1 MKRRISVLV
10 FCLLIAAK
18 VSVFAQVKPYLAI
31 VNTGSLVF
39 KGILYQVT
47 PDSIGVK
54 GISSVVFFKSCNI
67 KSIKLKELKKGSKYT
82 KYVGYDSYNEKNYV
96 KVSKKMVPVR
106 KWGEND
112 PTIEEELSCRI
123 ISSFYSAA
131 INGVTSSM
139 NFLRSGLETL
149 NINYNDRFYKNHL
162 ASLTYLSFLYQ
173 KSPEAMSNAQG
184 SKTSLASK
192 ELN

>member
-10 FCLLIAAK
+10 FCLLLAAK

-31 VNTGSLVF
+31 VNTGKLVF

-47 PDSIGVK
+47 PDSVGVK

-67 KSIKLKELKKGSKYT
+67 KSIKLKALKKGSKYT

-123 ISSFYSAA
+123 ITSFYNAA
-131 INGVTSSM
+131 INGVASSM
-139 NFLRSGLETL
+139 NFLHSSLKTV
-149 NINYNDRFYKNHL
+149 NVDYSDQSYKDHL
-162 ASLTYLSFLYQ
+162 TSLTYLSFLYQ
-173 KSPEAMSNAQG
+173 RSPEAESNAQG
-184 SKTSLASK
+184 NRTSLASK